1 MKKIVFL
8 ILVAAAGYV
17 GYKTLQSYKEN
28 QELWDDV
35 TDLI

>member
-1 MKKIVFL
+1 MKKIVL
-8 ILVAAAGYV
+8 LLLVAVAGYV

-28 QELWDDV
+28 QELWEDV